1 VSESSRSGSQL
12 PGIST
17 LTKAEAT
24 YLALRERILE
34 GSLPP
39 GSTINQERLAADLG
53 LSITPLREA
62 LRRLEAE
69 ELVALSAHKIVS
81 VAPLTWQELRE
92 LCVTREQLDPLAATL
107 AANQATDQEART
119 IAALAAQPRPSD
131 LRGRLA
137 AHREFH
143 LAIYAAAH
151 NKVLAGI
158 LGQLWD
164 RTDRYRIIVLR
175 DRDFDHSTGAEHS
188 KIAEAIR
195 ARDDAMVADLMRHHV
210 NEALHSVE
218 RIAVREPIL
227 GGGPPSV
234 LNEGRLPGSRVSRL
248 G

>member
-12 PGIST
+12 HGAGA
-17 LTKAEAT
+17 LTKAEAA
-24 YLALRERILE
+24 YLVLRERILE

-92 LCVTREQLDPLAATL
+92 LCITRKQLDPLAATL
-107 AANQATDQEART
+107 AADQASDQEIRT
-119 IAALAAQPRPSD
+119 IAALAAQRRPPD

-137 AHREFH
+137 SHRDFH
-143 LAIYAAAH
+143 LAIYAASR
-151 NKVLAGI
+151 NSVLAGI
-158 LGQLWD
+158 LRQLWD

-175 DRDFDHSTGAEHS
+175 DRDFDHGTGAEHAE
-188 KIAEAIR
+188 IAKAIR
-195 ARDDAMVADLMRHHV
+195 ARDGTAVADLMRHHV
-210 NEALHSVE
+210 EEALLSVE

-227 GGGPPSV
+227 GGG
-234 LNEGRLPGSRVSRL
+234 R
-248 G
+248 